1 MRRTPES
8 GGLLLVVWTL
18 AVFLACL
25 GTCPAAGAASWG
37 VTGVQLLHGT
47 GFELGPDSRDI
58 FTFEHASGWGL
69 GSNFFFFDVTQPFG
83 SDTDIYGEW
92 YPRLSWSKLG
102 LMSEGTGLLRDV
114 SFTASLNAGQEFR
127 AYLAGVTFHLNV
139 PGFTYVDLDVMAYDD
154 RSDTDVTYIVT
165 PAWDL
170 PFAAGRLGCRFRGF
184 VDLIGAE
191 GERAQQLLAQPQLLV
206 DLGRLWGR
214 EGAFFVGVEYQY
226 WHNKY
231 GVDGVT
237 ESLPQVMAL
246 WQF

>member
-1 MRRTPES
+1 MRRTPM
-8 GGLLLVVWTL
+8 GDGLLLVVWTL

-47 GFELGPDSRDI
+47 GYELGPDSRDI
-58 FTFEHASGWGL
+58 FTFEHASEWGL
-69 GSNFFFFDVTQPFG
+69 GSNFFFFDVTQPFDSG
-83 SDTDIYGEW
+83 TDIYGEW

-102 LMSEGTGLLRDV
+102 LISEGTGLLRDV
-114 SFTASLNAGQEFR
+114 SFTASLNAGQGFR
-127 AYLAGVTFHLNV
+127 AYLAGVTLHLNV
-139 PGFTYVDLDVMAYDD
+139 PGFTYLDLDVMAYDD

-214 EGAFFVGVEYQY
+214 EGVLFVGVEYQY